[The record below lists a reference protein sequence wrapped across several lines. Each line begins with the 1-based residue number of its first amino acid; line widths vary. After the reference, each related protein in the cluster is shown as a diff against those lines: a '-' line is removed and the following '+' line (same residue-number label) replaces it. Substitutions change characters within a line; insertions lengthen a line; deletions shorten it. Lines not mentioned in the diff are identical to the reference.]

1 MTYNEI
7 FGRYLYID
15 PNQYVKDLDL
25 DRLITPFQIIPF
37 EEKILQNYL
46 TSINI
51 RFGNA
56 LEAVVKQYLIERGAQ
71 YIDRHFIS
79 GKDCDQLF
87 TYNGKTV
94 LIEQKV
100 RDDHDSTKK
109 VGQIENYL
117 DKKSN
122 LINALCCCWFIDP
135 NFQKNKKYYLSQ
147 IGDELYYG
155 KEIEYFLEKVFGDN
169 RCEGLYDFLQLTI
182 RNYKATLSL
191 KSLPLNINYKELG
204 TATLYKLFK
213 NSSIRE
219 SVSNIFFDGHIP
231 YKEIYDYA
239 KKARK
244 ISATEKLVALL
255 EEEGNV

>member
-109 VGQIENYL
+109 SVKLRI
-117 DKKSN
+117 
-122 LINALCCCWFIDP
+122 IW
-135 NFQKNKKYYLSQ
+135 
-147 IGDELYYG
+147 
-155 KEIEYFLEKVFGDN
+155 
-169 RCEGLYDFLQLTI
+169 I
-182 RNYKATLSL
+182 RNQ
-191 KSLPLNINYKELG
+191 I
-204 TATLYKLFK
+204 
-213 NSSIRE
+213 
-219 SVSNIFFDGHIP
+219 
-231 YKEIYDYA
+231 
-239 KKARK
+239 
-244 ISATEKLVALL
+244 
-255 EEEGNV
+255 

>member
-7 FGRYLYID
+7 FSQYLYID
-15 PNQYVKDLDL
+15 PNKYIKDLDL

-56 LEAVVKQYLIERGAQ
+56 LEAVVKQYLVEHGAQ
-71 YIDRHFIS
+71 YIDRHSIP

-87 TYNGKTV
+87 TYNNKTV
-94 LIEQKV
+94 LIEQKI

-109 VGQIENYL
+109 IGQIENYL
-117 DKKSN
+117 DKKNS
-122 LINALCCCWFIDP
+122 LADALCCCWFIDP
-135 NFQKNKKYYLSQ
+135 HFQKNKKYYSSK

-155 KEIEYFLEKVFGDN
+155 EEIEDFLEKVFGDN
-169 RCEGLYDFLQLTI
+169 RCEGFYNFLQLI
-182 RNYKATLSL
+182 IQNYKATLSL
-191 KSLPLNINYKELG
+191 KNLSLNINYKELG

-219 SVSNIFFDGHIP
+219 SVSNIFFGGHIP

-244 ISATEKLVALL
+244 ISATEKLVSLL